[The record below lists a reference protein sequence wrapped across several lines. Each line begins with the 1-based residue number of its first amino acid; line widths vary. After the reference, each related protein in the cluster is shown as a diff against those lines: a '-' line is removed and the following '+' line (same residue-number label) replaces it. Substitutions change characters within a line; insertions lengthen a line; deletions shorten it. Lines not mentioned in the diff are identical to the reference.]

1 MKKWFIY
8 NKKADFKAV
17 AAAHHIDQV
26 TARILRNRE
35 INSDAQIEQYLHGSL
50 EELHSPLLLP
60 DAIRCMN
67 HLNRAIQEGR
77 HIRIV
82 GDYDVD
88 GVCATYILYTGLQR
102 LGAQVD
108 YVLPDRIRDGYGI
121 NVHIIDQAKADGVSV
136 ILTCDNGISAI
147 EEMKHARDL
156 GLTVLIT
163 DHHDI
168 RQRDDE
174 DYGCESRDILPPAS
188 AVVDA
193 KREDSRYPYTE
204 ICGAVVAWKI
214 ITLLYQN
221 RGLP

>member
-121 NVHIIDQAKADGVSV
+121 NVHIIDQAKEDGVSV

-147 EEMKHARDL
+147 
-156 GLTVLIT
+156 
-163 DHHDI
+163 
-168 RQRDDE
+168 
-174 DYGCESRDILPPAS
+174 
-188 AVVDA
+188 
-193 KREDSRYPYTE
+193 
-204 ICGAVVAWKI
+204 
-214 ITLLYQN
+214 
-221 RGLP
+221 